1 MNQEQWQRE
10 FLREFIPWVALGRSG
25 PISKDDILD
34 ELEMQLDIHGY
45 KRREIRR
52 EIWAIDFVVREALI
66 WEWADEGKFLITRS
80 GLWDLKL
87 TDHGRQHYWGK
98 QKPNYNEFK
107 AKEQQ

>member
-52 EIWAIDFVVREALI
+52 EIWAIDFVVREAFI
-66 WEWADEGKFLITRS
+66 WEWADDEGELFRS
-80 GLWDLKL
+80 GLGEITL
-87 TDHGRQHYWGK
+87 TDHGKQRYWGK

-107 AKEQQ
+107 AKETK